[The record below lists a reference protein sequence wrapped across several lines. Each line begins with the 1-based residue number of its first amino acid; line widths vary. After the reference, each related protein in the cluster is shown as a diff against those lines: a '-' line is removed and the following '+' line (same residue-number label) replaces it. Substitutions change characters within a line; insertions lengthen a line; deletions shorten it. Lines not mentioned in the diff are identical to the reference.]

1 MTPPAGCAWRCW
13 GAARRA
19 MPGRCISGPSSG
31 RGDASACWRRRRAS
45 GARGAA
51 GPTWMAAPRS
61 PGSSPAATTP
71 APAAVGASSRPAAAG
86 AESLPGWPPG
96 GPALTLPASP
106 PYLLGTTPFTFRT
119 RPMAQPLSKR
129 INKYISE
136 SGICSRREADR
147 YIEQGNVRIDGR
159 RATPGDQVY
168 PGSVVKV
175 NGQVIEPLALEGE
188 DLVFIALNKPVGIVS
203 TTEPS
208 EKANIVDFVGHGTRI
223 FPIGRLDKDSQRLI
237 FLTNNGDLVNRILR
251 ASNQHE
257 KESRFVFNITLVQGL
272 NRQIRRMCEVFGYEV
287 VKLERLRIMNVTLKG
302 LAEGDWRDLTPAEV
316 STILAMTEGSS
327 SEAGGDGRRKARRQG
342 GRTGPGKAAA
352 KPRGGSRQ
360 GAGGKPA
367 VGRSAGG
374 KTAGGKAQARK
385 GVAAG
390 KGAAAGKGSAGG
402 KGASA
407 GKASRSGKPG
417 NRQARSAAPGARGK
431 PGARRNRK

>member
-1 MTPPAGCAWRCW
+1 
-13 GAARRA
+13 
-19 MPGRCISGPSSG
+19 
-31 RGDASACWRRRRAS
+31 
-45 GARGAA
+45 
-51 GPTWMAAPRS
+51 
-61 PGSSPAATTP
+61 
-71 APAAVGASSRPAAAG
+71 
-86 AESLPGWPPG
+86 
-96 GPALTLPASP
+96 
-106 PYLLGTTPFTFRT
+106 
-119 RPMAQPLSKR
+119 MAQTLSKR

-136 SGICSRREADR
+136 SGMCSRREADR

-159 RATPGDQVY
+159 RATPGDQVF

-175 NGQVIEPLALEGE
+175 NGQLVEPLELDEE

-203 TTEPS
+203 TTEPA
-208 EKANIVDFVGHGTRI
+208 EKANIVDFVGHGARI
-223 FPIGRLDKDSQRLI
+223 FPIGRLDKDSQGLI

-257 KESRFVFNITLVQGL
+257 KEYRVTVNKPITDDFIQGMGGGVPILGEVTKKCPVVKESRFVFNITLVQGL

-342 GRTGPGKAAA
+342 SRAGPGKAAA

-367 VGRSAGG
+367 AGRSEGGKAAAGRSAGG

-385 GVAAG
+385 GGAEKARGGKSAAAG
-390 KGAAAGKGSAGG
+390 KGAAGG

-417 NRQARSAAPGARGK
+417 TRQARSGAPGARGK
-431 PGARRNRK
+431 PTPGKPGGRKNRK